1 MKDDTNPPT
10 TAASELVADQES
22 SAQALGKFL
31 LDEQGDWVQ
40 KPGVKS
46 SEQGDIPEP
55 DDKIFKN
62 HLMLK
67 SESVQQ
73 RMLKVSTAESPL
85 LEAAQPL
92 LRALSDMPEQIA
104 DLSYVEMLKTTLK
117 SQINLFSI
125 VCDEVNIPWK
135 KMAIVRYCLCT
146 ALDEAAHTTAW
157 GLESGWSQSNLLNH
171 FEGDNDGGNKFF
183 LLIGRLSMNPSE
195 FADVLEVLLRILGLG
210 FEGRYSI
217 VEEGDRQL
225 TKIRQRLLTLIQS
238 TRETTLSL
246 LSPHGLQPHGPVRR
260 KKMIVPV
267 RLTAL
272 CAGIVVAAAFIGCK
286 YWLSMRADGLNN
298 DIYLMQNI
306 KVTSPQLKMRLR
318 LAVLLRKE
326 IHMGIAVAT
335 PDGLTVPVLRNPD
348 QKSIKQIAIELG
360 ELSKKARDKKLSPK
374 DLQGANFTITSLG
387 SIGGT
392 AFTPLVNWPQV
403 AILGISPATM
413 QPVWN
418 GSGFDPKLML
428 PLSLSYDH
436 RVINGA
442 DAARFTN
449 KLTKLLSDI
458 RNILL

>member
-225 TKIRQRLLTLIQS
+225 TKIRQRLLTFIQS

-326 IHMGIAVAT
+326 INQQLLSVDET
-335 PDGLTVPVLRNPD
+335 QKLSKVVLHGD
-348 QKSIKQIAIELG
+348 SLFLSGSIKVQPQMVKVIERVAREVRRVDGDVVIVGHTDNTPIHRPGL
-360 ELSKKARDKKLSPK
+360 EDNLVLSEKRAAEVASYFTAAGLPASKVKV
-374 DLQGANFTITSLG
+374 QGVG
-387 SIGGT
+387 SSQPLASDDT
-392 AFTPLVNWPQV
+392 AQGRAKNR
-403 AILGISPATM
+403 
-413 QPVWN
+413 
-418 GSGFDPKLML
+418 
-428 PLSLSYDH
+428 
-436 RVINGA
+436 RVE
-442 DAARFTN
+442 FFVTY
-449 KLTKLLSDI
+449 
-458 RNILL
+458 

>member
-1 MKDDTNPPT
+1 MKDDTNPPN

-225 TKIRQRLLTLIQS
+225 TKIRQRLLTLIKS

-326 IHMGIAVAT
+326 INQQLLSVDET
-335 PDGLTVPVLRNPD
+335 QKLSKVVLHGD
-348 QKSIKQIAIELG
+348 SLFLSGSIKVQPQMVKVIERVAREVRRVDGDVVIVGHTDNTPIHRPGL
-360 ELSKKARDKKLSPK
+360 EDNLVLSEKRAAEVASYFTAAGLPASKVKV
-374 DLQGANFTITSLG
+374 QGVG
-387 SIGGT
+387 SSQPLASDDT
-392 AFTPLVNWPQV
+392 AQGRAKNR
-403 AILGISPATM
+403 
-413 QPVWN
+413 
-418 GSGFDPKLML
+418 
-428 PLSLSYDH
+428 
-436 RVINGA
+436 RVE
-442 DAARFTN
+442 FFVTY
-449 KLTKLLSDI
+449 
-458 RNILL
+458 

>member
-10 TAASELVADQES
+10 TAASELAADEES

-40 KPGVKS
+40 KPGMKS
-46 SEQGDIPEP
+46 SEQGDMPEP
-55 DDKIFKN
+55 DDKVFKN

-104 DLSYVEMLKTTLK
+104 DLSNVEMLKTTLK

-246 LSPHGLQPHGPVRR
+246 LSPHGLQPHAPVRR
-260 KKMIVPV
+260 EKMIVPV

-272 CAGIVVAAAFIGCK
+272 CTGMVVAAAFIGCK
-286 YWLSMRADGLNN
+286 YWLSMRADGLRN

-306 KVTSPQLKMRLR
+306 KVTTPQLKMRLR

-326 IHMGIAVAT
+326 INQQLLSVDET
-335 PDGLTVPVLRNPD
+335 QKQSKVVLHGD
-348 QKSIKQIAIELG
+348 SLFLSGSIKVQPQMVNVIERVAREVRRVNGDVVIVGHTDNTPIHRPGL
-360 ELSKKARDKKLSPK
+360 ENNEVLSEKRAAEVASYFTAAGLPASKVKV
-374 DLQGANFTITSLG
+374 QGVG
-387 SIGGT
+387 SSQPLASDDT
-392 AFTPLVNWPQV
+392 AQGRAKNR
-403 AILGISPATM
+403 
-413 QPVWN
+413 
-418 GSGFDPKLML
+418 
-428 PLSLSYDH
+428 
-436 RVINGA
+436 RVE
-442 DAARFTN
+442 FFVTYE
-449 KLTKLLSDI
+449 
-458 RNILL
+458 

>member
-46 SEQGDIPEP
+46 SEQGDMPEP

-272 CAGIVVAAAFIGCK
+272 CPGIVVAAAFIGCK

-326 IHMGIAVAT
+326 INQQLLSVDET
-335 PDGLTVPVLRNPD
+335 QKLSKVVLHGD
-348 QKSIKQIAIELG
+348 SLFLSGSIKVQPQMVKVIERVAREVRRVDGDVVIVGHTDNTPIHRPGL
-360 ELSKKARDKKLSPK
+360 EDNLVLSEKRAAEVASYFTAAGLPASKVKV
-374 DLQGANFTITSLG
+374 QGVG
-387 SIGGT
+387 SSQPLASDDT
-392 AFTPLVNWPQV
+392 AQGRAKNR
-403 AILGISPATM
+403 
-413 QPVWN
+413 
-418 GSGFDPKLML
+418 
-428 PLSLSYDH
+428 
-436 RVINGA
+436 RVE
-442 DAARFTN
+442 FFVTY
-449 KLTKLLSDI
+449 
-458 RNILL
+458 

>member
-1 MKDDTNPPT
+1 MKDDTNPPN

-46 SEQGDIPEP
+46 SEQGDMPEP

-326 IHMGIAVAT
+326 INQQLLSVDET
-335 PDGLTVPVLRNPD
+335 QKLSKVVLHGD
-348 QKSIKQIAIELG
+348 SLFLSGSIKVQPQMVKVIERVAREVRRVDGDVVIVGHTDNTPIHRPGL
-360 ELSKKARDKKLSPK
+360 EDNLVLSEKRAAEVASYFTAAGLPASKVKV
-374 DLQGANFTITSLG
+374 QGVG
-387 SIGGT
+387 SSQPLASDDT
-392 AFTPLVNWPQV
+392 AQGRAKNR
-403 AILGISPATM
+403 
-413 QPVWN
+413 
-418 GSGFDPKLML
+418 
-428 PLSLSYDH
+428 
-436 RVINGA
+436 RVE
-442 DAARFTN
+442 FFVTY
-449 KLTKLLSDI
+449 
-458 RNILL
+458 

>member
-46 SEQGDIPEP
+46 SEQGDMPEP
-55 DDKIFKN
+55 DDKIFQN

-326 IHMGIAVAT
+326 INQQLLSVDET
-335 PDGLTVPVLRNPD
+335 QKLSKVVLHGD
-348 QKSIKQIAIELG
+348 SLFLSGSIKVQPQMVKVIERVAREVCRVDGDVVIVGHTDNTPIHRPGL
-360 ELSKKARDKKLSPK
+360 EDNLVLSEKRAAEVASYFTAAGLPASKVKV
-374 DLQGANFTITSLG
+374 QGVG
-387 SIGGT
+387 SSQPLASDDT
-392 AFTPLVNWPQV
+392 AQGRAKNR
-403 AILGISPATM
+403 
-413 QPVWN
+413 
-418 GSGFDPKLML
+418 
-428 PLSLSYDH
+428 
-436 RVINGA
+436 RVE
-442 DAARFTN
+442 FFVTY
-449 KLTKLLSDI
+449 
-458 RNILL
+458 

>member
-10 TAASELVADQES
+10 TAASELAADEES

-40 KPGVKS
+40 KPGMKS
-46 SEQGDIPEP
+46 SEQGDMPEP
-55 DDKIFKN
+55 DDKVFKN

-104 DLSYVEMLKTTLK
+104 DLSNVEMLKTTLK

-246 LSPHGLQPHGPVRR
+246 LSPHGLQPHAPVRR
-260 KKMIVPV
+260 EKMIVPV

-272 CAGIVVAAAFIGCK
+272 CTGMVVAAAFIGCK
-286 YWLSMRADGLNN
+286 YWLSMRADGLRN

-306 KVTSPQLKMRLR
+306 KVTTPQLKMRLR

-326 IHMGIAVAT
+326 INQQLLSVDET
-335 PDGLTVPVLRNPD
+335 QKQSKVVLHGD
-348 QKSIKQIAIELG
+348 SLFLSGSIKVQPQMVNVIERVAREVRRVNGDVVIIGHTDNTPIHRPGL
-360 ELSKKARDKKLSPK
+360 ENNEVLSEKRAAEVASYFTAAGLPASKVKV
-374 DLQGANFTITSLG
+374 QGVG
-387 SIGGT
+387 SSQPLASDDT
-392 AFTPLVNWPQV
+392 AQGRAKNR
-403 AILGISPATM
+403 
-413 QPVWN
+413 
-418 GSGFDPKLML
+418 
-428 PLSLSYDH
+428 
-436 RVINGA
+436 RVE
-442 DAARFTN
+442 FFVTYE
-449 KLTKLLSDI
+449 
-458 RNILL
+458 

>member
-326 IHMGIAVAT
+326 INQQLLSVDET
-335 PDGLTVPVLRNPD
+335 QKLSKVVLHGD
-348 QKSIKQIAIELG
+348 SLFLSGSIKVQPQMVKVIERVAREVRRVDGDVVIVGHTDNTPIHRPGL
-360 ELSKKARDKKLSPK
+360 EDNLVLSEKRAAEVASYFTAAGLPASKVKV
-374 DLQGANFTITSLG
+374 QGVG
-387 SIGGT
+387 SSQPLASDDT
-392 AFTPLVNWPQV
+392 AQGRAKNR
-403 AILGISPATM
+403 
-413 QPVWN
+413 
-418 GSGFDPKLML
+418 
-428 PLSLSYDH
+428 
-436 RVINGA
+436 RVE
-442 DAARFTN
+442 FFVTY
-449 KLTKLLSDI
+449 
-458 RNILL
+458 

>member
-1 MKDDTNPPT
+1 MKDDTNPPA
-10 TAASELVADQES
+10 TAASELAADEES

-40 KPGVKS
+40 KPGMKS
-46 SEQGDIPEP
+46 SEQGDMPEP
-55 DDKIFKN
+55 DDKVFKN

-104 DLSYVEMLKTTLK
+104 DLSNVEMLKTTLK

-246 LSPHGLQPHGPVRR
+246 LSPHGLQPHAPVRR
-260 KKMIVPV
+260 EKMIVPV

-272 CAGIVVAAAFIGCK
+272 CTGMVVAAAFIGCK
-286 YWLSMRADGLNN
+286 YWLSMRADGLRN

-306 KVTSPQLKMRLR
+306 KVTTPQLKMRLR

-326 IHMGIAVAT
+326 INQQLLSVDET
-335 PDGLTVPVLRNPD
+335 QKQSKVVLHGD
-348 QKSIKQIAIELG
+348 SLFLSGSIKVQPQMVNVIERVAREVRRVNGDVVIVGHTDNTPIHRPGL
-360 ELSKKARDKKLSPK
+360 ENNEVLSEKRAAEVASYFTAAGLPASKVKV
-374 DLQGANFTITSLG
+374 QGVG
-387 SIGGT
+387 SSQPLASDDT
-392 AFTPLVNWPQV
+392 AQGRAKNR
-403 AILGISPATM
+403 
-413 QPVWN
+413 
-418 GSGFDPKLML
+418 
-428 PLSLSYDH
+428 
-436 RVINGA
+436 RVE
-442 DAARFTN
+442 FFVTYE
-449 KLTKLLSDI
+449 
-458 RNILL
+458 

>member
-46 SEQGDIPEP
+46 SEQGDMPEP
-55 DDKIFKN
+55 DDKIFQN

-326 IHMGIAVAT
+326 INQQLLSVDET
-335 PDGLTVPVLRNPD
+335 QKLSKVVLHGD
-348 QKSIKQIAIELG
+348 SLFLSGSIKVQPQMVKVIERVAREVRRVDGDVVIVGHTDNTPIHRPGL
-360 ELSKKARDKKLSPK
+360 EDNLVLSEKRAAEVASYFTAAGLPASKVKV
-374 DLQGANFTITSLG
+374 QGVG
-387 SIGGT
+387 SSQPLASDDT
-392 AFTPLVNWPQV
+392 AQGRAKNR
-403 AILGISPATM
+403 
-413 QPVWN
+413 
-418 GSGFDPKLML
+418 
-428 PLSLSYDH
+428 
-436 RVINGA
+436 RVE
-442 DAARFTN
+442 FFVTY
-449 KLTKLLSDI
+449 
-458 RNILL
+458 

>member
-46 SEQGDIPEP
+46 SEQGDMPEP

-326 IHMGIAVAT
+326 INQQLLSVDET
-335 PDGLTVPVLRNPD
+335 QKLSKVVLHGD
-348 QKSIKQIAIELG
+348 SLFLSGSIKVQPQMVKVIERVAREVRRVDGDVVIVGHTDNTPIHRPGL
-360 ELSKKARDKKLSPK
+360 EDNLVLSEKRAAEVASYFTAAGLPASKV
-374 DLQGANFTITSLG
+374 NFL
-387 SIGGT
+387 
-392 AFTPLVNWPQV
+392 F
-403 AILGISPATM
+403 
-413 QPVWN
+413 
-418 GSGFDPKLML
+418 
-428 PLSLSYDH
+428 
-436 RVINGA
+436 RVL
-442 DAARFTN
+442 DR
-449 KLTKLLSDI
+449 KLL
-458 RNILL
+458 LMKCVQFTAM

>member
-1 MKDDTNPPT
+1 MKDDTNPPA
-10 TAASELVADQES
+10 TAASELAADEES

-40 KPGVKS
+40 KPGMKS
-46 SEQGDIPEP
+46 SEQGDMPEP
-55 DDKIFKN
+55 DDKVFKN

-104 DLSYVEMLKTTLK
+104 DLSNVEMLKTTLK

-246 LSPHGLQPHGPVRR
+246 LSPHGLQPHAPVRR
-260 KKMIVPV
+260 EKMIVPV

-272 CAGIVVAAAFIGCK
+272 CTGMVVAAAFIGCK
-286 YWLSMRADGLNN
+286 YWLSMRADGLRN

-306 KVTSPQLKMRLR
+306 KMTTPQLKMRLR

-326 IHMGIAVAT
+326 INQQLLSVDET
-335 PDGLTVPVLRNPD
+335 QKQSKVVLHGD
-348 QKSIKQIAIELG
+348 SLFLSGSIKVQPQMVNVIERVAREVRRVNGDVVIVGHTDNTPIHRPGL
-360 ELSKKARDKKLSPK
+360 ENNEVLSEKRAAEVASYFTAAGLPASKVKV
-374 DLQGANFTITSLG
+374 QGVG
-387 SIGGT
+387 SSQPLASDDT
-392 AFTPLVNWPQV
+392 AQGRAKNR
-403 AILGISPATM
+403 
-413 QPVWN
+413 
-418 GSGFDPKLML
+418 
-428 PLSLSYDH
+428 
-436 RVINGA
+436 RVE
-442 DAARFTN
+442 FFVTYE
-449 KLTKLLSDI
+449 
-458 RNILL
+458 

>member
-1 MKDDTNPPT
+1 MKDDTNPPN

-326 IHMGIAVAT
+326 INQQLLSVDET
-335 PDGLTVPVLRNPD
+335 QKLSKVVLHGD
-348 QKSIKQIAIELG
+348 SLFLSGSIKVQPQMVKVIERVAREVRRVDGDVVIVGHTDNTPIHRPGL
-360 ELSKKARDKKLSPK
+360 EDNLVLSEKRAAEVASYFTAAGLPASKVKV
-374 DLQGANFTITSLG
+374 QGVG
-387 SIGGT
+387 SSQPLASDDT
-392 AFTPLVNWPQV
+392 AQGRAKNR
-403 AILGISPATM
+403 
-413 QPVWN
+413 
-418 GSGFDPKLML
+418 
-428 PLSLSYDH
+428 
-436 RVINGA
+436 RVE
-442 DAARFTN
+442 FFVTY
-449 KLTKLLSDI
+449 
-458 RNILL
+458 

>member
-46 SEQGDIPEP
+46 SEQGDMPEP

-326 IHMGIAVAT
+326 INQQLLSVDET
-335 PDGLTVPVLRNPD
+335 QKLSKVVLHGD
-348 QKSIKQIAIELG
+348 SLFLSGSIKVQPQMVKVIERVAREVRRVDGDVVIVGHTDNTPIHRPGL
-360 ELSKKARDKKLSPK
+360 EDNLVLSEKRAAEVASYFTAAGLPASKVKV
-374 DLQGANFTITSLG
+374 QGVG
-387 SIGGT
+387 SSQPLASDDT
-392 AFTPLVNWPQV
+392 AQGRAKNR
-403 AILGISPATM
+403 
-413 QPVWN
+413 
-418 GSGFDPKLML
+418 
-428 PLSLSYDH
+428 
-436 RVINGA
+436 RVE
-442 DAARFTN
+442 FFVTY
-449 KLTKLLSDI
+449 
-458 RNILL
+458 

>member
-46 SEQGDIPEP
+46 SEQGDMPEP
-55 DDKIFKN
+55 DDKVFKN

-104 DLSYVEMLKTTLK
+104 DLSNVEMLKTTLK

-246 LSPHGLQPHGPVRR
+246 LSPHGLQPHAPVRR
-260 KKMIVPV
+260 EKMIVPV

-272 CAGIVVAAAFIGCK
+272 CTGMVVAAAFIGCK
-286 YWLSMRADGLNN
+286 YWLSMRADGLRN

-306 KVTSPQLKMRLR
+306 KVTTPQLKMLLR

-326 IHMGIAVAT
+326 INQQLLSVDET
-335 PDGLTVPVLRNPD
+335 QKQSKVVLHGD
-348 QKSIKQIAIELG
+348 SLFLSGSIKVQPQMVNVIERVAREVRRVNGDVVIVGHTDNTPIHRPGL
-360 ELSKKARDKKLSPK
+360 ENNEVLSEKRAAEVASYFTAAGLPASKVKV
-374 DLQGANFTITSLG
+374 QGVG
-387 SIGGT
+387 SSQPLASDDT
-392 AFTPLVNWPQV
+392 AQGRAKNR
-403 AILGISPATM
+403 
-413 QPVWN
+413 
-418 GSGFDPKLML
+418 
-428 PLSLSYDH
+428 
-436 RVINGA
+436 RVE
-442 DAARFTN
+442 FFVTY
-449 KLTKLLSDI
+449 
-458 RNILL
+458 

>member
-1 MKDDTNPPT
+1 MKDDTNPST
-10 TAASELVADQES
+10 TAASELVADEES

-31 LDEQGDWVQ
+31 LDEQGDWVH
-40 KPGVKS
+40 KPGRKS
-46 SEQGDIPEP
+46 SEQGDVPEP

-260 KKMIVPV
+260 EKMIVPV

-306 KVTSPQLKMRLR
+306 KVTTPQLKMRLR

-326 IHMGIAVAT
+326 INQQLLSVDET
-335 PDGLTVPVLRNPD
+335 QKQSKVVLHGD
-348 QKSIKQIAIELG
+348 SSFLSGSIKVQPQMVKVIERVAREVRRVNGDVVIVGHTDNTPIHRPGL
-360 ELSKKARDKKLSPK
+360 EDNEVLSEKRAAEVASYFTAAGLPASKVKV
-374 DLQGANFTITSLG
+374 QGVG
-387 SIGGT
+387 SSQPLASDDT
-392 AFTPLVNWPQV
+392 AQGRAKNR
-403 AILGISPATM
+403 
-413 QPVWN
+413 
-418 GSGFDPKLML
+418 
-428 PLSLSYDH
+428 
-436 RVINGA
+436 RVE
-442 DAARFTN
+442 FFVTYE
-449 KLTKLLSDI
+449 
-458 RNILL
+458 